1 MRLPLALAA
10 LVLAAIGAVWAW
22 LGQPVPAPAS
32 PLAAGDK
39 LPCVSYA
46 PFRPGQSPFMAGL
59 MIPAWQIDEDFERLA
74 KITKC
79 VRTYST
85 EMGLSAAPG
94 LARKH
99 GLTMLQGIW
108 LGGEKEKNAVEIREA
123 VKAANENPDV
133 ITAVIVGNEV
143 LLRGE
148 MSAIDLAATIRD
160 VKGQVKVPVTYADV
174 WEFWERNRDLA
185 NAVDFVT
192 IHILPFWEDL
202 PVSADK
208 AVAHIDAIRSHM
220 GEVFAG
226 RDILIG
232 ETGWPSAGRM
242 REGAEPSPSNQAE
255 GHPGAAGACGAEEL
269 PGERH
274 RGVRPAVEAGA
285 GRHGGRPLGLPRR
298 LFARLQVRLGPAGLR
313 PSGLDRPGAGRHGAG
328 ARRVRRGLVD
338 AAPQRKRAAERRRM
352 GRGRRHRAARR
363 PHHRAGGGGGAGREP
378 RRRRLAAQ
386 HRHAGARG
394 SLRRCWRRRAS
405 PRVRAWLRSRPS
417 SIRRSGAPRPAS
429 SSRSPARAGGER
441 GAGDRRS
448 RFGLVFDPR
457 YKDFQFAG
465 LPPIIAAFAFYALAA
480 PSGIKREDR
489 HPEMDRGAVF
499 LASPGSISRST
510 RPWPIGRACGPARC
524 LSCSASLCGGALQGR
539 ANEMM
544 SSPAASAARLPL

>member
-1 MRLPLALAA
+1 MFRMRLPLALAA
-10 LVLAAIGAVWAW
+10 LVIAAIGAVWAW

-46 PFRPGQSPFMAGL
+46 PFRPGQSPFMVGL

-108 LGGEKEKNAVEIREA
+108 LGGEQDKNAVEIREA

-133 ITAVIVGNEV
+133 VTAVIVGNEV

-242 REGAEPSPSNQAE
+242 REGAEPSPSNQAKVIQ
-255 GHPGAAGACGAEEL
+255 EL
-269 PGERH
+269 L
-274 RGVRPAVEAGA
+274 A
-285 GRHGGRPLGLPRR
+285 
-298 LFARLQVRLGPAGLR
+298 
-313 PSGLDRPGAGRHGAG
+313 
-328 ARRVRRGLVD
+328 
-338 AAPQRKRAAERRRM
+338 
-352 GRGRRHRAARR
+352 
-363 PHHRAGGGGGAGREP
+363 
-378 RRRRLAAQ
+378 LAAQ
-386 HRHAGARG
+386 KNYRVNVIEAFDQPWKRALEGTVGGHWGFLDAYSRDFKFAWGQPVSNHPAWIIQALGGMALALAVFGAAFWTQRRSASEPLSGGEWGAVAGIALFAGLTIGRAVAAAPVE
-394 SLRRCWRRRAS
+394 SLGFGG
-405 PRVRAWLRSRPS
+405 WLRSIVILALGLAVPLL
-417 SIRRSGAPRPAS
+417 AA
-429 SSRSPARAGGER
+429 AGI
-441 GAGDRRS
+441 AARS
-448 RFGLVFDPR
+448 RFVALSTFLDPAQWRTSSRIELALAGALVASVVLVVQIALGLVFDPR
-457 YKDFQFAG
+457 YKDFQFSG
-465 LPPIIAAFAFYALAA
+465 LTPIIAAFAFYAFAA
-480 PSGIKREDR
+480 PGGIAREDR
-489 HPEMDRGAVF
+489 HPEWIAAIVLAVSGIYIALNET
-499 LASPGSISRST
+499 LANWQGLWT
-510 RPWPIGRACGPARC
+510 
-524 LSCSASLCGGALQGR
+524 GALLVVFGLTLWR
-539 ANEMM
+539 
-544 SSPAASAARLPL
+544 SAAGAQTRR